1 MPNYIFAY
9 HGGKEAEN
17 PEEAAKHLEKW
28 KAWVNALGNIFANP
42 GTPLKTSTTLS
53 SRGILDVDSDNQLSG
68 FSILMADS
76 MAAALEIAKRC
87 PFLDIG
93 NIEVAEI
100 LEK

>member
-1 MPNYIFAY
+1 M
-9 HGGKEAEN
+9 
-17 PEEAAKHLEKW
+17 
-28 KAWVNALGNIFANP
+28 
-42 GTPLKTSTTLS
+42 KTSTTLS

-76 MAAALEIAKRC
+76 MDAALEIAKRC